1 MLCTNTTNFLY
12 FFKPNKTTMKKWILT
27 PEKYLKEHEVKSLRT
42 FIEEKAIVAISKKQK
57 KPIRDWAI
65 IDIALSAGLRASEI
79 CNLKIKDLH
88 TGKGE
93 SSVFVEKGKGNK
105 NRLVVISNK
114 LKRHLKE
121 FIGWKKKAGEPI
133 TPESFIFVSERSP
146 KMTLS
151 ALQKRFK
158 WWVRAAGLGDRYSI
172 HSARHTYGTML
183 YRNTK
188 DLRMVQKQLGHSS
201 CQVTEVYA
209 DVLREDTEKA
219 VNELYI

>member
-1 MLCTNTTNFLY
+1 
-12 FFKPNKTTMKKWILT
+12 MKKWVLT
-27 PEKYLKEHEVKSLRT
+27 PDKYLKPEEAALLRGYL
-42 FIEEKAIVAISKKQK
+42 EDKALAAIVKKKK
-57 KPIRDWAI
+57 KPVRDWAM

-79 CNLKIKDLH
+79 THLTVQDAHL
-88 TGKGE
+88 GKGE
-93 SSVFVEKGKGNK
+93 SALFVKNGKGKK
-105 NRLVVISNK
+105 DRLVLIGDK
-114 LKRHLKE
+114 LKKHLKD
-121 FIGWKKKAGEPI
+121 FLSWKKQVGETVTPI
-133 TPESFIFVSERSP
+133 SYLFASERGP

-158 WWVRAAGLGDRYSI
+158 HWTRAAGLPSRYSI

-209 DVLREDTEKA
+209 DVLSEDTEKA
-219 VNELYI
+219 VNALYA

>member
-1 MLCTNTTNFLY
+1 
-12 FFKPNKTTMKKWILT
+12 MKKWILT
-27 PEKYLKEHEVKSLRT
+27 PDKYLKEHEIKTLRT
-42 FIEEKAIVAISKKQK
+42 TLEEKSIVALSKHRK
-57 KPIRDWAI
+57 KPIQDWAI

-79 CNLKIKDLH
+79 CNLKIKDIH

-93 SSVFVEKGKGNK
+93 NSVFVENGKGKK
-105 NRLVVISNK
+105 DRLVKIGEK
-114 LKRHLKE
+114 LKKHLKE
-121 FIGWKKKAGEPI
+121 YISWKKRAGELIDPDAYLFI
-133 TPESFIFVSERSP
+133 TERSP

-151 ALQKRFK
+151 AIQKRFK
-158 WWVRAAGLGDRYSI
+158 HWTKACGLKEHYSI

-209 DVLREDTEKA
+209 DVLDEDTEKA
-219 VNELYI
+219 VNALYA

>member
-1 MLCTNTTNFLY
+1 
-12 FFKPNKTTMKKWILT
+12 MKQWILT
-27 PEKYLKEHEVKSLRT
+27 PNKYLKKHEIKTLRT
-42 FIEEKAIVAISKKQK
+42 CLEEKAIVAITKKQK
-57 KPIRDWAI
+57 KPVRDWAS

-88 TGKGE
+88 IGKGE
-93 SSVFVEKGKGNK
+93 SSIFVENGKGNK
-105 NRLVVISNK
+105 NRLVAIGDK

-121 FIGWKKKAGEPI
+121 FIGWKKTAGEA
-133 TPESFIFVSERSP
+133 THPESFVFVSERAP

-158 WWVRAAGLGDRYSI
+158 WWLKAAGLGNRYSI

-209 DVLREDTEKA
+209 DVLSEETEKA
-219 VNELYI
+219 VNELYVN

>member
-1 MLCTNTTNFLY
+1 
-12 FFKPNKTTMKKWILT
+12 MKKWILT
-27 PEKYLKEHEVKSLRT
+27 PDKYLKPEEAVLLRGYL
-42 FIEEKAIVAISKKQK
+42 EDKALAALAKKKK
-57 KPIRDWAI
+57 KPIRDWAM

-79 CNLKIKDLH
+79 TNLTVQDAHL
-88 TGKGE
+88 GKGE
-93 SSVFVEKGKGNK
+93 SALFVKNGKGKK
-105 NRLVVISNK
+105 DRLVLIGDK
-114 LKRHLKE
+114 LKKHLKD
-121 FIGWKKKAGEPI
+121 FLSWKKQVGEAVAPV
-133 TPESFIFVSERSP
+133 SYLFVSERGP

-158 WWVRAAGLGDRYSI
+158 HWTRAANLNPRYSI

-209 DVLREDTEKA
+209 DVLSEDTEKA
-219 VNELYI
+219 VNALYA

>member
-1 MLCTNTTNFLY
+1 MQ
-12 FFKPNKTTMKKWILT
+12 KWLLT
-27 PEKYLKEHEVKSLRT
+27 PDKYLKEHEIKSLRCLL
-42 FIEEKAIVAISKKQK
+42 EEKSIVALTKRQS

-79 CNLKIKDLH
+79 CNLKVGDIH
-88 TGKGE
+88 IGKGE
-93 SSVFVEKGKGNK
+93 SAIFVENGKGNK
-105 NRLVVISNK
+105 SRLVLIGDK
-114 LKRHLKE
+114 LKKHLKE
-121 FIGWKKKAGEPI
+121 YIEWKKRGKEDVRS
-133 TPESFIFVSERSP
+133 ESYLFNSERSP

-151 ALQKRFK
+151 AIQKRFK
-158 WWVRAAGLGDRYSI
+158 YWTRLAGLNSSYSI

-209 DVLREDTEKA
+209 DVLNEDTEKA
-219 VNELYI
+219 VNELYV